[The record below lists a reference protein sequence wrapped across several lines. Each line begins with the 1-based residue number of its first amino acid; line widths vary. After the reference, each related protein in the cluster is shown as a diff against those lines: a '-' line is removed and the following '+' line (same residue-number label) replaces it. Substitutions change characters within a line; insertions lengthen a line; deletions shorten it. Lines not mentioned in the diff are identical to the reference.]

1 MSISSLPK
9 RLGHTR
15 TELIVGAVPA
25 RLVYPS
31 GDADANADED
41 ADADVDDDTD
51 VDAVADADTDV
62 DADADADTDVDDAD
76 ATFFPLLLKG
86 SPPLELAAHS
96 PTPCEL
102 LRVILNGKWFQLPES
117 PL

>member
-25 RLVYPS
+25 GLVYPS

-41 ADADVDDDTD
+41 ADAD
-51 VDAVADADTDV
+51 A
-62 DADADADTDVDDAD
+62 DVDDAD

-102 LRVILNGKWFQLPES
+102 LRVILNEKWFQLPES